1 MRWIEQLEQSQ
12 NNSAKAL
19 CEKIKALQSIQINIT
34 TMEETLLGVKKDL
47 KYIRLAQGSNQKA
60 KVLKILIQ
68 AII

>member
-34 TMEETLLGVKKDL
+34 TMEETLLGIKQDL
-47 KYIRLAQGSNQKA
+47 KYIRLA
-60 KVLKILIQ
+60 
-68 AII
+68 